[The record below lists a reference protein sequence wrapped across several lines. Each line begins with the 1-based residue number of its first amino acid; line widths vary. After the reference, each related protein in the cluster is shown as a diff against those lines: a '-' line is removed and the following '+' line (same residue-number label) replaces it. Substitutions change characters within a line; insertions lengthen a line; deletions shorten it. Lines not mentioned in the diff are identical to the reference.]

1 MNREIETMLKKVQNC
16 CLDIVSQI
24 DAICKKH
31 GIEYSLCAGSVIGQY
46 LYRGFIPWDD
56 DIDILM
62 TRKNYNR
69 FLKIAEAELPAPYRL
84 VKSGAGNNT
93 NVLFSK
99 VINEK
104 STMVERGV
112 DGNYKVSGIFVD
124 ITVFDKL
131 PRNQWIRAYDIL
143 IMKLMHI
150 SYVGKIKGR
159 NPLRNLIAFVLS
171 GKKERLFDY
180 LKRILEKNDMYS
192 EYDYAELYYG
202 LTISYDRSIFESYSD
217 VEFEG
222 KKLSMMTDYMGY
234 LETRYGRKEF
244 YRDDA
249 NAKPPHLVYVSTDK
263 SYEDFKIENISSDC
277 VVARNKPF

>member
-1 MNREIETMLKKVQNC
+1 MYRERAKGWLKHVDFML
-16 CLDIVSQI
+16 LDVL
-24 DAICKKH
+24 
-31 GIEYSLCAGSVIGQY
+31 SL
-46 LYRGFIPWDD
+46 
-56 DIDILM
+56 
-62 TRKNYNR
+62 
-69 FLKIAEAELPAPYRL
+69 EL
-84 VKSGAGNNT
+84 SF
-93 NVLFSK
+93 VLA
-99 VINEK
+99 
-104 STMVERGV
+104 
-112 DGNYKVSGIFVD
+112 Y
-124 ITVFDKL
+124 
-131 PRNQWIRAYDIL
+131 WIRMRSAHAYAR
-143 IMKLMHI
+143 
-150 SYVGKIKGR
+150 SPYVGKIKGR